1 MERYIPKLSDTN
13 VSAAI
18 IKISF
23 ITLSQLSVI
32 LGLSLQL
39 KEHMTV
45 PLKKV
50 LIVGS
55 APDAVRAAEW
65 DTSFFTHTLVINN
78 AWKAFSSWDTLI
90 FPEDF
95 PAASRPTPDQMVG
108 KKWVTAREFVPV
120 QNEFGGFVYA
130 GGTMCFTAGYWALGA
145 LQPDVIAYL
154 GCDMVYES
162 QAGSPT
168 HFYGQGKADPLRP
181 DVTLQSLEAK
191 SLRLLALAQDQGCS
205 VVNLSQRPKS
215 RLMIPRINLQALQDR
230 DYRPHK
236 LPISTQAVK
245 AALLAESQLGYWVP
259 SGRYWEESE
268 RFDKLKLSH
277 IDALWQA
284 TATNTE
290 CQAA

>member
-1 MERYIPKLSDTN
+1 MS
-13 VSAAI
+13 
-18 IKISF
+18 
-23 ITLSQLSVI
+23 
-32 LGLSLQL
+32 
-39 KEHMTV
+39 V

-55 APDAVRAAEW
+55 APDAVRASEW
-65 DTSFFTHTLVINN
+65 DTSFFSDTLVINN

-95 PAASRPTPDQMVG
+95 PQESRPTTAQMGG
-108 KKWVTAREFVPV
+108 KKLVTAKEFVPV
-120 QNEFGGFVYA
+120 QNDFGGFVYA

-154 GCDMVYES
+154 GCDMVYET
-162 QAGSPT
+162 QAGNLT

-230 DYRPHK
+230 HYQTNK
-236 LPISTQAVK
+236 LPINTQAVK
-245 AALLAESQLGYWVP
+245 AALLAESQLGYSVP

-277 IDALWQA
+277 IDALWLA
-284 TATNTE
+284 TATDTE
-290 CQAA
+290 YQAA

>member
-1 MERYIPKLSDTN
+1 
-13 VSAAI
+13 
-18 IKISF
+18 
-23 ITLSQLSVI
+23 
-32 LGLSLQL
+32 
-39 KEHMTV
+39 MTV

-55 APDAVRAAEW
+55 APDAVRASEW
-65 DTSFFTHTLVINN
+65 DTSIFTHALVINN
-78 AWKAFSSWDTLI
+78 AWKAFSAWDMLI

-95 PAASRPTPDQMVG
+95 PRDSRPTSDQLG
-108 KKWVTAREFVPV
+108 GRKLVTAKEFVPV
-120 QNEFGGFVYA
+120 QNDFGGFVYA

-154 GCDMVYES
+154 GCDMVYET
-162 QAGSPT
+162 QLGRLT

-191 SLRLLALAQDQGCS
+191 SLRFLALAQDQGCS

-215 RLMIPRINLQALQDR
+215 RLMIPRITLEALQDR
-230 DYRPHK
+230 DYKPNT
-236 LPISTQAVK
+236 LPINTQAVK
-245 AALLAESQLGYWVP
+245 AALQAESQLGYWVP
-259 SGRYWEESE
+259 SGKYWEESE

-277 IDALWQA
+277 IDALWLA

-290 CQAA
+290 CQAG

>member
-1 MERYIPKLSDTN
+1 LIT
-13 VSAAI
+13 
-18 IKISF
+18 KISF
-23 ITLSQLSVI
+23 ITLSQPSVI
-32 LGLSLQL
+32 FLRSLPL
-39 KEHMTV
+39 KERMTV

-65 DTSFFTHTLVINN
+65 DTSCFTHILVINN

-95 PAASRPTPDQMVG
+95 PQDSRPTSDQTLG
-108 KKWVTAREFVPV
+108 RKWVTANEFVPV
-120 QNEFGGFVYA
+120 QNDFGGFVYA
-130 GGTMCFTAGYWALGA
+130 GATMCFTAGYWALGA

-154 GCDMVYES
+154 GCDMVYET
-162 QAGSPT
+162 QAGSRT

-191 SLRLLALAQDQGCS
+191 SLRLLALAQNQGCS

-215 RLMIPRINLQALQDR
+215 RLMVPRVKLQALQDR
-230 DYRPHK
+230 DFRPNK
-236 LPISTQAVK
+236 LPINTQAVK
-245 AALLAESQLGYWVP
+245 AALLAESRLGYWVP
-259 SGRYWEESE
+259 SGRYWEELE

-277 IDALWQA
+277 IDALWLA
-284 TATNTE
+284 TATHTE